1 MLDSTMIEL
10 SRWQFAATAMYHFLF
25 VPLTLGLSWILV
37 IMESVYVMTGR
48 EIYRDMTKFWGK
60 LFGINFALG
69 VTTGLT
75 MEFQFGMNWAYYSHY
90 VGDVFGAPLAIEGLM
105 AFFLESTFIGLFFL
119 GWDRLTKRQHLM
131 VTFLMAFG
139 SNLSAMWILIA
150 NGWMQN
156 PVGAVFSFET
166 MRMEMTS
173 FWELLMNPVAQVK
186 FVHTVAAGY
195 VTGAMFVAGISAWY
209 MLKGRDLAF
218 AKRSFSVAMGFG
230 LASIL
235 SVILLGDE
243 SGYEVGDVQ
252 RVKLAAIEAEW
263 HTEEAP
269 AGFTLF
275 GLPSNED
282 EETHMAIKVPWALG
296 LIATRSLDKEVVGL
310 KDLMREHEVRIRSGM
325 IAYEY
330 LQRLRGGE
338 DTPYNRGAFEEHM
351 DDLGYGLLLK
361 RYVDNPAE
369 ATEEQIQLAVKD
381 SIPEVAPLFWSFR
394 VMVAAGFWM
403 LLLFVLGFYYNAARK
418 IQDKRWLLRAFVF
431 SIPVPWI
438 AAETGWFVA
447 EFGRQPWAIGEV
459 LPTSIAASSLTAS
472 DLVFSL
478 SAFVIFY
485 TALFLIEMFLMIKFA
500 RQGPSSLHTGRYCHE
515 RGERGQ
521 HAGDD
526 ASHGAGATPTTA
538 PAQRRED

>member
-75 MEFQFGMNWAYYSHY
+75 MEFQFGTNWSYYSHY

-119 GWDRLTKRQHLM
+119 GWERLSKRQHLM
-131 VTFLMAFG
+131 VTFLTALG
-139 SNLSAMWILIA
+139 SNLSALWILIA

-156 PVGAVFSFET
+156 PVGAEFSFET

-195 VTGAMFVAGISAWY
+195 VTASMFVMGISAWY

-218 AKRSFSVAMGFG
+218 AKRSFSVAVGFG

-252 RVKLAAIEAEW
+252 RVKLAAVEAEW

-269 AGFTLF
+269 AAFTLY
-275 GLPSNED
+275 GEPSNAD
-282 EETHMAIKVPWALG
+282 QETHNAIKIPWALG
-296 LIATRSLDKEVVGL
+296 LIATRSLDQEVVGL
-310 KDLMREHEVRIRSGM
+310 KDLMREHEIRIRSGM
-325 IAYEY
+325 IAYDY
-330 LQRLRGGE
+330 LQKLRHGQ
-338 DTPYNRGAFEEHM
+338 DTAANRAVFEEHM

-361 RYVDNPAE
+361 AYTDNPAE
-369 ATEEQIQLAVKD
+369 ATEEHIALAVQD

-394 VMVAAGFWM
+394 VMVMAGFWM
-403 LLLFVLGFYYNAARK
+403 LLLIVLGFYYNAARK
-418 IQDKRWLLRAFVF
+418 IEHKRWLLRAFVF

-459 LPTSIAASSLTAS
+459 LPTSIAASSLTA
-472 DLVFSL
+472 DQLVISL
-478 SAFVIFY
+478 TAFIVFY
-485 TALFLIEMFLMIKFA
+485 TVLFLIEIFLMIKFS
-500 RQGPSSLHTGRYCHE
+500 RQGPSALHTGRYHHE
-515 RGERGQ
+515 RDLKGGGG
-521 HAGDD
+521 AIP
-526 ASHGAGATPTTA
+526 AGAPSQKTTG
-538 PAQRRED
+538 D